1 MKLNKLLT
9 DEVRSTFT
17 PLTQDAEGELKGG
30 FGSLLGTAPDGI
42 NANNNCLCSGNNC
55 SCPTLQKT
63 KPMDNCDCPEGAS
76 PYSPIL
82 GGNNCKCV
90 ISGDTNNC
98 DCSVVTTTKGSNGL
112 FLPAL
117 F

>member
-30 FGSLLGTAPDGI
+30 FGSLLGTASPCDDD
-42 NANNNCLCSGNNC
+42 AANNCLCPDNNC
-55 SCPTLQKT
+55 
-63 KPMDNCDCPEGAS
+63 NCSSRQQSDPKNNCNCKNGED
-76 PYSPIL
+76 PYQPL
-82 GGNNCKCV
+82 VGGNNCKCAGGV
-90 ISGDTNNC
+90 NNC
-98 DCSVVTTTKGSNGL
+98 SCNGTSTKSSNGL